1 MEGFSWDFLLTLADL
16 FIGFLALRVL
26 LEESSVKTHV
36 AVEGRRV
43 LEAALADVALDR
55 TDAIRRTV
63 ARRVN
68 TSASASA
75 STSASAHSISGPFH
89 FGRFLR
95 LARHLHPNHQFHSI
109 YVT

>member
-1 MEGFSWDFLLTLADL
+1 MEGFSWDFLLILADL

-75 STSASAHSISGPFH
+75 SASAHSISGPFH
-89 FGRFLR
+89 FSRFLR